1 VPSARRAVSDPVSDP
16 AVDPV
21 SDPAVDREGLR
32 RYLAEHLPDLAGP
45 FEVERLG
52 EGQSCLT
59 YRVHG
64 DGWEAVLRRPPRG
77 DLPPTAFDVRRE
89 YRVMLALWG
98 SGAPVPVP
106 RPLALCEDRSVI
118 GAPFYLMDQVQGEVV
133 RAELPPAL
141 SSPQDRRL
149 MGEGLVDTLLALHA
163 VDHAAAG
170 LEGFGR
176 PAGYLER
183 QLGRMAG
190 LWGMA
195 RFRDVPEIEEV
206 GAWLAEHRPPESGAA
221 IVHGDYKLDN
231 VILAP
236 SSPARIVAVV
246 DWEMSTLGDPL
257 ADLGWLLYFWR
268 DPGDPEL
275 GLRIASVT
283 DREGFPRRAELLARY
298 AGGRGA
304 EPERLRWY
312 VALAGWK
319 IAIIMEGSYRRFLAG
334 IGDHPAF
341 AGLEG
346 AVPALADRA
355 RQAAFGDLPL

>member
-1 VPSARRAVSDPVSDP
+1 VTDSSP
-16 AVDPV
+16 APGVDP
-21 SDPAVDREGLR
+21 EGLR

-45 FEVERLG
+45 FEIERLG

-59 YRVHG
+59 YRIWG

-89 YRVMLALWG
+89 HRVMSAL
-98 SGAPVPVP
+98 SRSEAPVPVP
-106 RPLALCEDRSVI
+106 TPLALCEDRSVI
-118 GAPFYLMDQVQGEVV
+118 GAPFYLMERVHGEVV
-133 RAELPPAL
+133 RSELPPTL
-141 SSPQDRRL
+141 SAHGDRRA
-149 MGEGLVDTLLALHA
+149 MGEGLVDTLLALHG
-163 VDHAAAG
+163 VDHEAAG

-176 PAGYLER
+176 PAGYLGR
-183 QLGRMAG
+183 QLARMSE
-190 LWGMA
+190 LWRLA
-195 RFRDVPEIEEV
+195 RFREVPAIEEV
-206 GAWLAEHRPPESGAA
+206 GDWLARTVPAESGAA

-236 SSPARIVAVV
+236 SPPARIVAVI

-283 DREGFPRRAELLARY
+283 DLQGFPRRAELLARY
-298 AGGRGA
+298 ARARDVG
-304 EPERLRWY
+304 PERVRWY

-346 AVPALADRA
+346 AVPALAARA
-355 RQAAFGDLPL
+355 RQAAFGELSL